1 MSDHEM
7 NDYDM
12 SDFDDYDEEMEAEE
26 EVLGI
31 IQKSDEEFA
40 NELRNSDQKSIVHTH
55 AILLDAKNDENDL
68 IMTLMGCYSTYY
80 SSRNEKIGK
89 IMNSLGNNEQLKIIL
104 LEMLQEEHIGRW
116 RGEMLPGLDSAV
128 LEEERGRQ
136 RNCDILLNKNI
147 RNHADLSLSSD
158 LLIMSKEE
166 LKDSIEKHMKI
177 KEKCAIV
184 DQIRAR
190 PTFSQPMDIEFEA
203 APEDQP
209 TSSKRSS
216 DLDLDENA
224 PSEKKMRLMD

>member
-12 SDFDDYDEEMEAEE
+12 SDFDDYDKEMEAEE

-31 IQKSDEEFA
+31 IQKSDEDFA
-40 NELRNSDQKSIVHTH
+40 NEIRNSDQKTIVHNH

-80 SSRNEKIGK
+80 SSRNEKIEK
-89 IMNSLGNNEQLKIIL
+89 IMNSLGDNEQLKIIL

-116 RGEMLPGLDSAV
+116 TGEMLPGLDSAV
-128 LEEERGRQ
+128 LEEQSERQ
-136 RNCDILLNKNI
+136 RKCDILLNKDLQI
-147 RNHADLSLSSD
+147 HARLSLSSD

-166 LKDSIEKHMKI
+166 LKDSIEKYIKI
-177 KEKCAIV
+177 KEKCEIV
-184 DQIRAR
+184 EHLRAN
-190 PTFSQPMDIEFEA
+190 PTFSQPMDLEFEA

-224 PSEKKMRLMD
+224 PSEKKIRLME